1 MQRYIATRVYSNIF
15 ACLALIVYLSHLSDS
30 SEEKKQKPSP
40 ACLLP
45 VPGTN
50 WLGENILAP
59 IFKLF
64 SWFFLFSQ
72 EGKMGLSPFLLLL
85 PPPIFCEDSHRIMGE
100 TSGIIK
106 QIGIAN
112 LSRNNVP
119 FVKKLPP
126 EMM

>member
-1 MQRYIATRVYSNIF
+1 V
-15 ACLALIVYLSHLSDS
+15 L
-30 SEEKKQKPSP
+30 
-40 ACLLP
+40 
-45 VPGTN
+45 GTN
-50 WLGENILAP
+50 RLGENILVP

-64 SWFFLFSQ
+64 SWFLLFSQ
-72 EGKMGLSPFLLLL
+72 GGKLGLSPFPL
-85 PPPIFCEDSHRIMGE
+85 PPLPTFSEDSHRITGE